1 MTDQRRHDNNHT
13 GEILSGI
20 QALTGFTDRELA
32 EFSAQPRTGKILG
45 RLAAISRIT
54 VSFEV
59 TKASGCVIG
68 HRPGDTYVF
77 PRGGAMDLRNS
88 SGHLCPFLMPPMTRI
103 MWLIQERVWEG
114 LDPLPLYAVG
124 HCDDVGLDCGG
135 WGRVVVE
142 AQVTETNESNESG
155 GV

>member
-1 MTDQRRHDNNHT
+1 MTGQRGHGDRKKSELLT
-13 GEILSGI
+13 GI
-20 QALTGFTDRELA
+20 QALTGFTDEEMA
-32 EFSAQPRTGKILG
+32 EYIAQPRTGKILG
-45 RLAAISRIT
+45 KLEALSGLS

-59 TKASGCVIG
+59 KMAKGCVVG
-68 HRPGDTYVF
+68 HKPGDTYVF
-77 PRGGAMDLRNS
+77 PGAGAMNLKDS

-114 LDPLPLYAVG
+114 IEPLPLYAVG

-142 AQVTETNESNESG
+142 ARIIESG
-155 GV
+155 Q